1 MTSEGISHFMGI
13 NALQPQRSPVTI
25 ISSLAV
31 ENEKNNLFLDLK
43 SLISQK
49 CLIPFGSVCI
59 PMHFFFGR
67 QKLGLPFHHKRDLKY
82 WVLFLFSAEASK

>member
-1 MTSEGISHFMGI
+1 MKNIISYHSGRVSMTSEGISHFMGI

-49 CLIPFGSVCI
+49 CLIPLVSVCI
-59 PMHFFFGR
+59 PMHFFWSSEIGTA
-67 QKLGLPFHHKRDLKY
+67 LPP
-82 WVLFLFSAEASK
+82 